1 MNHASRVAAAAPGQS
16 LAAPRNS
23 VLTVATR
30 STPAAATGPSRVLQA
45 SGTRAQL
52 SLLPRPGSLR

>member
-1 MNHASRVAAAAPGQS
+1 MNNGGRVAAAAPRRS

-23 VLTVATR
+23 VLTIATR
-30 STPAAATGPSRVLQA
+30 ATPAAATGPSRVLQA